1 MRNLK
6 TFFEKLTFRTHTEN
20 HLNFC
25 SSTNFKIPETILL
38 IDNDGLSHYTSYL
51 AYGLSKN
58 RDIVLYGYSEESY
71 IVTGAAKANRI
82 KFHHIE
88 EKLPKKSSLLIAIVR
103 PLFLSFII
111 LGALTKTKY
120 DIVHIQGSVPTFFL
134 FLPFLKLKGKKIFW
148 TIHDIHIFPYSK
160 GIRGKVGVLFE
171 TAIAQPN
178 MLLKFVDKIIV
189 HGLILKVHLESRGV
203 DGNKIHVIPHFDYR
217 YLLKSDNQN
226 LRESDNNRSLKEYV
240 LFFGD
245 IAPWKGIDILINAA
259 RIVKERIGTDKFN
272 VLIAGKAGGGD
283 FSYFDGISKEDNEYI
298 HMHNKHITSLEIPDL
313 LRKAKF
319 LVLPYTNAF
328 KDSVSGVIPLAYT
341 FSKPVIVS
349 SVESLAEYV
358 EHNKTGFIFKTG
370 DSTQLANYMVELL
383 QNSSMCAEMG
393 KRAYQKMLHE
403 MSLEKCCETLNNL
416 YDVI

>member
-1 MRNLK
+1 MNNINSNLEK
-6 TFFEKLTFRTHTEN
+6 FFRRLTKNHIKNDSSINFEKP
-20 HLNFC
+20 
-25 SSTNFKIPETILL
+25 KTILL

-51 AYGLSKN
+51 ARGLSKN
-58 RDIVLYGYSEESY
+58 RDIILYGYSKESY
-71 IVTGAAKANRI
+71 IVTGAAKENRI

-88 EKLPKKSSLLIAIVR
+88 EKLPKKTSLLITIVS

-111 LGALTKTKY
+111 LRALTKTKY

-148 TIHDIHIFPYSK
+148 TIHDINIFPYSK
-160 GIRGKVGVLFE
+160 GIRGKAGVLFE
-171 TAIAQPN
+171 TAISQPN
-178 MLLKFVDKIIV
+178 MLLKFTDKIIV
-189 HGLILKVHLESRGV
+189 HGLILKQHLESRGV

-226 LRESDNNRSLKEYV
+226 LRELNNNRSLKEYV

-259 RIVKERIGTDKFN
+259 RIVKKRIGTDKFN

-283 FSYFDGISKEDNEYI
+283 FSYFNGLSKEDHEYI
-298 HMHNKHITSLEIPDL
+298 HTHNKHITSLEIPDL
-313 LRKAKF
+313 LRKARF
-319 LVLPYTNAF
+319 LVLPYTIAF

-358 EHNKTGFIFKTG
+358 EHNKTGFIFETG
-370 DSTQLANYMVELL
+370 DSTQLANYMIQLL

-416 YDVI
+416 YNVV